1 MIEGVILTPL
11 KQISESGRTDWNP
24 ASFETANGDGCLLYA
39 GEDGHPI
46 SSIRFENVRDGIE
59 DYELL
64 HMLGVK
70 EGDGGVASRRLCS
83 QLIDSLTD
91 FSSDPD
97 LFVKTRRQLLE
108 MLDRYA
114 VDDHLN

>member
-1 MIEGVILTPL
+1 
-11 KQISESGRTDWNP
+11 
-24 ASFETANGDGCLLYA
+24 
-39 GEDGHPI
+39 
-46 SSIRFENVRDGIE
+46 
-59 DYELL
+59 
-64 HMLGVK
+64 MLGVK